1 MEWKQEKFTVS
12 DCRENLDFE
21 LIYHFLNSLSY
32 WAKDIPREVVVK
44 SLDNSLCF
52 GLFQGNKQ
60 IGFGR
65 VVTDYATF
73 AYLADVF
80 VVEEYRKKGL
90 GKWLIECIIKHPQ
103 LQGLRRWMLA
113 TADAQGLYHQ
123 YGFVSL
129 GNPERFMEKHDPNI
143 YRRSQSQ

>member
-1 MEWKQEKFTVS
+1 MEWKQEEFTVS

-21 LIYHFLNSLSY
+21 FIFHFLSSLSY

-80 VVEEYRKKGL
+80 VIEEYRKKGL
-90 GKWLIECIIKHPQ
+90 GKWLIECIVKHPQ

-113 TADAQGLYHQ
+113 TADAQDLYHQ
-123 YGFVSL
+123 YGFGSL

-143 YRRSQSQ
+143 YQRSQS

>member
-1 MEWKQEKFTVS
+1 MEWKQEEFTVS
-12 DCRENLDFE
+12 DCRENLDVE

-32 WAKDIPREVVVK
+32 WAKDIPREVIVK

-52 GLFQGNKQ
+52 GLFEGNKQ

-65 VVTDYATF
+65 VVTDCATF

-90 GKWLIECIIKHPQ
+90 GKWLIECIVKHPQ

-113 TADAQGLYHQ
+113 TADAQELYHR

-129 GNPERFMEKHDPNI
+129 SNPERFMEKHDPNI
-143 YRRSQSQ
+143 YRREV